1 MESTMALATCSDSS
15 PKPAAAPSSLTAD
28 DTPTLVMYQGPTV
41 RWPGASSTRNI
52 SVCPSDAKGSS
63 LLHMLELDLPEET
76 LARYSLTR
84 QAKDGVLDRRSDHAK
99 PPSPFLKRALLS
111 SMDLKGR

>member
-1 MESTMALATCSDSS
+1 MEDTMGSATCSGTS
-15 PKPAAAPSSLTAD
+15 PGTAAVPSSLTAD
-28 DTPTLVMYQGPTV
+28 DTPTLVMYRGPTV

-63 LLHMLELDLPEET
+63 LLHMLDLDLTEET

-99 PPSPFLKRALLS
+99 PPSPFLKKALLS
-111 SMDLKGR
+111 SVDLKGR